1 MSKAIKLSR
10 FPLSFEITPI
20 FCPEAKG
27 RNRPSLELFPE
38 KEAGSVLLSGG
49 EDRVLF
55 IKDRKTLYFLFKAF
69 SPNGIKADAGKP
81 PLWKDDTCEVFLD
94 AAHDHRHYVHLIL
107 NPAGIM
113 EAELAESGPGRI
125 RLERKV
131 SSAVFTGKWEGSV
144 RKSKYKWEAFF
155 AVDLAELGI
164 KSFEPAAIIGINF
177 LVKSSYAGKT
187 AIIEP
192 SPENSAHSPWAFHD
206 MYFTKSP
213 VKVKGLS
220 LGKACLSADNVFTAC
235 LDCPANT
242 KLTASLKTFSGGD
255 YRLFYSESASFECR
269 KNSRINLK
277 YWLDPHENS
286 YAYSNYQKVSL
297 ELFDRKGNMVYN
309 AEYMLG
315 YSNGIRL
322 VYGCSGKDLPAPST
336 DAPDFTDR
344 KRLYIMSRLPVF
356 QRKNAGG
363 FKIVSPE
370 ASFDLNDPKIFQK
383 LASLVSGIFKD
394 ETDRLLG
401 CTMLLHQPA
410 LLNYANLPS
419 WSGYLEPASLL
430 RQGITDCGGFA
441 EVLAELVSRLKTPG
455 GGRYKAMPLSLYG
468 EFGGKPS
475 GHVVTLVEN
484 GGRKFPLDSSTG
496 TFFYSGDNRKLASL
510 EEILKDPDLAEK
522 GGRNFSVLF
531 SGVKNFFFGSKG
543 RILWP

>member
-1 MSKAIKLSR
+1 MSAALKLSR

-20 FCPEAKG
+20 FCPETNG
-27 RNRPSLELFPE
+27 RNRPTLELFPE

-49 EDRVLF
+49 GDRVFF
-55 IKDRKTLYFLFKAF
+55 IRDRKTLFFLFRA
-69 SPNGIKADAGKP
+69 SCPDGIKADAGKA

-113 EAELAESGPGRI
+113 EAELAEAGPGRI

-131 SSAVFTGKWEGSV
+131 SSAAFTGKWEGSV
-144 RKSKYKWEAFF
+144 RKGKNKWEAFF
-155 AVDLAELGI
+155 AVDFAELGI
-164 KSFEPAAIIGINF
+164 KSFEPASIMGTNF
-177 LVKSSYAGKT
+177 LVKSCYAGKT

-192 SPENSAHSPWAFHD
+192 FPENSSHSPWAFHD

-220 LGKACLSADNVFTAC
+220 LGKACLSADNILTAR
-235 LDCPANT
+235 LDCPAKT
-242 KLTASLKTFSGGD
+242 KLTASIKTFSSED
-255 YRLFYSESASFECR
+255 YGLYYSESASFECR

-277 YWLDPHENS
+277 YRLDPHENS
-286 YAYSNYQKVSL
+286 YAYSNYQKVSFD
-297 ELFDRKGNMVYN
+297 LFDRKGNRVYN
-309 AEYMLG
+309 AAYMLG

-322 VYGCSGKDLPAPST
+322 VYGFPGKALPDPSP
-336 DAPDFTDR
+336 DAPDFTVR
-344 KRLYIMSRLPVF
+344 KRLYIMSHLPVF
-356 QRKNAGG
+356 QRKNTGS
-363 FKIVSPE
+363 FIIVSPE

-383 LASLVSGIFKD
+383 LAALVSGIFKH

-441 EVLAELVSRLKTPG
+441 EVLAEMVSRLKRPG
-455 GGRYKAMPLSLYG
+455 GGRYKTMPLSLYG

-475 GHVVTLVEN
+475 GHIITLVESA
-484 GGRKFPLDSSTG
+484 GRKIPLDSSTG
-496 TFFYSGDNRKLASL
+496 TFFYSRDNGKLASL
-510 EEILKDPDLAEK
+510 DEILNDLTMAEK

-531 SGVKNFFFGSKG
+531 SGVKNFFFGSRAK
-543 RILWP
+543 ILWP